1 MLFASTF
8 RRGGENTNLNSS
20 SSNNYNNNDNHQEY
34 RRRSLLVRRH
44 TCSVLDPSK
53 ISTGAALLAPL
64 GCQFVGRVHLLDA
77 TSTELLLNKNNK
89 SLTSTPRGS
98 LCIPLIS
105 SSTTPRSTSATA
117 LLRRSLTHRR
127 RSQPKFTAIYG
138 VAQHVATTTLMPA
151 LLVN

>member
-8 RRGGENTNLNSS
+8 RRGGENNNLNNS

-64 GCQFVGRVHLLDA
+64 GLEMLTRVFRGFWLFLGVIFEGKFFFFQFLA
-77 TSTELLLNKNNK
+77 YK
-89 SLTSTPRGS
+89 SL
-98 LCIPLIS
+98 PL
-105 SSTTPRSTSATA
+105 
-117 LLRRSLTHRR
+117 L
-127 RSQPKFTAIYG
+127 
-138 VAQHVATTTLMPA
+138 
-151 LLVN
+151 